1 MKIWIV
7 IFWTVI
13 WCGST
18 SGLPK
23 F

>member
-13 WCGST
+13 WCSST